1 MASQT
6 ARHQL
11 FSIVF
16 LVLTFFCWCP
26 LGYGQY
32 GEVPM
37 ILGMPS
43 WAFYLMVIGLV
54 LFVLEWVYLF
64 QSDLALYDDD
74 LDRIIA
80 ELEQVGDPQTT
91 EKEV

>member
-1 MASQT
+1 
-6 ARHQL
+6 
-11 FSIVF
+11 
-16 LVLTFFCWCP
+16 
-26 LGYGQY
+26 
-32 GEVPM
+32 M

-91 EKEV
+91 EKEA